1 MHQDFNILLADGQL
15 LIFVTDAVS
24 PFITY
29 LWFKSFSSYQCYL
42 LVWFLLCVVCCLAVG
57 RGRVMKVLFCKQAQ
71 VNESGEKLKNN
82 ITNSECADGLSKG
95 DFVKGLQNNS
105 NDSYQFRLI

>member
-1 MHQDFNILLADGQL
+1 
-15 LIFVTDAVS
+15 
-24 PFITY
+24 
-29 LWFKSFSSYQCYL
+29 
-42 LVWFLLCVVCCLAVG
+42 
-57 RGRVMKVLFCKQAQ
+57 MKVLFCKQAQ

-105 NDSYQFRLI
+105 NDSYQFRLIWFDFNFNCVVFYDTNHSPVKQPVNPK